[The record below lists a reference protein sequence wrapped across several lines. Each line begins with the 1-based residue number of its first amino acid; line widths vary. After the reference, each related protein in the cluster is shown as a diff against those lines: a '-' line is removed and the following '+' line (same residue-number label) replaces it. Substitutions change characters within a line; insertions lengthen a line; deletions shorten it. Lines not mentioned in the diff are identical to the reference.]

1 MFLVLV
7 FVDAIVLAL
16 KHSGMSDEFA
26 FALQIWQVC
35 VEEVGKRVGRSGIGR
50 GKGGAA

>member
-26 FALQIWQVC
+26 CALRIWQVC
-35 VEEVGKRVGRSGIGR
+35 VEVEWGRVGRSGIGR
-50 GKGGAA
+50 GKRGVA